1 MQSKNQKN
9 LQRTT
14 WFLLDVMHPIYTGV
28 YEVYIDGYIYFSYWD
43 GKVFNAVD
51 FDNENAFKNKGY
63 HSVSIYD
70 ISTKK
75 VKWRGLAEPQDEV
88 YSRDF
93 DYYVA
98 QNTGWSGGKS
108 WFNTSQLHPH
118 QKTMQ
123 EALDLNQYQSQ
134 GFPNDSG
141 ILYRVTRVIKSET
154 YYPQTIQEIK

>member
-1 MQSKNQKN
+1 MQSKDQKN

-14 WFLLDVMHPIYTGV
+14 WFLLDVLHPIYTGV
-28 YEVYIDGYIYFSYWD
+28 YEVNINDTTYFSFWD
-43 GKVFNAVD
+43 GTYFNTIDASVLG
-51 FDNENAFKNKGY
+51 ALTAKGKR
-63 HSVSIYD
+63 SACLYD
-70 ISTKK
+70 SLARN
-75 VKWRGLAEPQDEV
+75 VKWRGLAESQTEV

-108 WFNTSQLHPH
+108 WFNTSQLHPY

-123 EALDLNQYQSQ
+123 EALDINQWHSQ
-134 GFPNDSG
+134 GFPNDDG

-154 YYPQTIQEIK
+154 YHPQIIQEV